1 MAKDKKDIK
10 KDILNVKQSIMVH
23 QNTCEVKWMKVS
35 NAFKTQ
41 VPIIEKAMQG
51 LPAIAFDVSL

>member
-1 MAKDKKDIK
+1 
-10 KDILNVKQSIMVH
+10 
-23 QNTCEVKWMKVS
+23 MKVS
-35 NAFKTQ
+35 NALKTH